1 MRVNEKMTAIAD
13 AIRDRTGGTEM
24 LTLDDMATEV
34 GAVYDAGKK
43 SEHKDFWDVA
53 LRNQNYMVYAFA
65 GCCWK
70 DETFRPKYD
79 IKPKGNITGMF
90 RASGITNLKKC
101 LEDAGVTLDLSQAT
115 NATTAFGYCGP
126 LTTLPKLDFSSVTT
140 LTQTFNDDTALET
153 IEEIKFGENTKF
165 NQSFDDC
172 ASLTHMIV
180 TGVIG
185 QNGLDLSFSPNLTHE
200 SLMSV
205 INALQ
210 TKTSGS
216 WTVTLGSTNLAKLT
230 DTEKA
235 IATQKGWTL
244 V

>member
-13 AIRDRTGGTEM
+13 AIRGRTGGTEK

-34 GAVYDAGKK
+34 DAVYDAGK
-43 SEHKDFWDVA
+43 EAERDEFWKLA
-53 LRNQNYMVYAFA
+53 LRSQSYMPYAFA

-70 DETFRPKYD
+70 DENFKPKYD
-79 IKPKGNITGMF
+79 IKPNGDASNMF
-90 RASGITNLKKC
+90 RANGITNLKKC
-101 LEDAGVTLDLSQAT
+101 LEDAGVTLDLSAVK
-115 NATTAFGYCGP
+115 NANTMFAYCSN
-126 LTTLPKLDFSSVTT
+126 LTTLPKLDLSSATST
-140 LTQTFNDDTALET
+140 NTAFNDDYVLET

-165 NQSFDDC
+165 SQSFDDC
-172 ASLTHMIV
+172 TSLTNMIV

-185 QNGLDLSFSPNLTHE
+185 QNGLNLSYSPKLTHE

-216 WTVTLGSTNLAKLT
+216 WSVTLGTTNLAKLT
-230 DTEKA
+230 DAEKA

>member
-1 MRVNEKMTAIAD
+1 MSVNSKMTAIAD
-13 AIRDRTGGTEM
+13 AIRSKTGGTEH

-34 GAVYDAGKK
+34 NAVHEAGKAA
-43 SEHKDFWDVA
+43 EHKDFWDVA
-53 LRNQNYMVYAFA
+53 LRSQTYMVYAFA

-70 DETFRPKYD
+70 DETFKPKYD

-90 RASGITNLKKC
+90 RASYITNLKKC

-115 NATTAFGYCGP
+115 NASAAFGYQGQF
-126 LTTLPKLDFSSVTT
+126 TTLPKLDLSSATT
-140 LTQTFNDDTALET
+140 LTQTFNDDAALVT
-153 IEEIKFGENTKF
+153 IEEIKFGANGKF
-165 NQSFDDC
+165 SQTFDDC
-172 ASLTHMIV
+172 SSLTNMTV

-185 QNGLDLSFSPNLTHE
+185 QNGLNLSFSPLLTHD

-210 TKTSGS
+210 TKTSGT
-216 WTVTLGSTNLAKLT
+216 WTVTLGATNLAKLT
-230 DTEKA
+230 DPEKS
-235 IATQKGWTL
+235 IATAKGWTL